1 MQAGTALVIE
11 DDADIR
17 ALVAAVLA
25 GSGFD
30 VHQSGTGRDVEVL
43 LEKHQPDLITLDLG
57 LPDVDGV
64 EVCRRIRESS
74 DAYIIMLTARTEEG
88 DRLIGLHVGA
98 DDYMT
103 KPFST
108 RELQAR
114 VTALFRRPRHPSGP
128 GVTHNNHAQKAAAP
142 SPNLD
147 LGGGLVI
154 EQDRREVKVN
164 GVAVPVTRTEF
175 DLLVLFA
182 QRAGQVWD
190 RPSIVREMWQ
200 SDFQGSKNLVDA
212 HVGNLRRKLDV
223 ASPGSVWIHTVRG
236 IGFRLDPLA

>member
-30 VHQSGTGRDVEVL
+30 VHQSGTGRDVETL
-43 LEKHQPDLITLDLG
+43 LQKHRPDLITLDLG

-98 DDYMT
+98 DDYMS

-114 VTALFRRPRHPSGP
+114 VTALFRRPRHPSASS
-128 GVTHNNHAQKAAAP
+128 TNNVAQAAT
-142 SPNLD
+142 SGPNLD

-164 GVAVPVTRTEF
+164 DVAVPLTRTEF

-182 QRAGQVWD
+182 QRPGRVWD

-223 ASPGSVWIHTVRG
+223 ASPGAVWIHTVRG
-236 IGFRLDPLA
+236 IGFRLDPLT

>member
-30 VHQSGTGRDVEVL
+30 VHQSGTGREIETL

-74 DAYIIMLTARTEEG
+74 DAYIIMRTARTEES

-98 DDYMT
+98 DDYMS

-114 VTALFRRPRHPSGP
+114 VTALFRRPRHPMGSASS
-128 GVTHNNHAQKAAAP
+128 NNVHQNAAN
-142 SPNLD
+142 SQTLE

-154 EQDRREVKVN
+154 DQSRREAKVN
-164 GVAVPVTRTEF
+164 DVSVPLTRTEF
-175 DLLVLFA
+175 DLLVMLA
-182 QRAGQVWD
+182 QRSGQVWD

-236 IGFRLDPLA
+236 IGFRLDPLS

>member
-64 EVCRRIRESS
+64 EVCRRIREAS

-114 VTALFRRPRHPSGP
+114 VTALFRRPRHPSSSATNSVQQASTPTP
-128 GVTHNNHAQKAAAP
+128 GLN
-142 SPNLD
+142 

-164 GVAVPVTRTEF
+164 DVAVPLTRTEF

-182 QRAGQVWD
+182 QRSGQVWD

-223 ASPGSVWIHTVRG
+223 ASPGAVWIHTVRG
-236 IGFRLDPLA
+236 IGFRLDPLS

>member
-43 LEKHQPDLITLDLG
+43 LEKHRPDLITLDLG

-128 GVTHNNHAQKAAAP
+128 GVTHNNQVQKAAAP

-164 GVAVPVTRTEF
+164 GVAVPLTRTEF

-223 ASPGSVWIHTVRG
+223 ASSGSVWIHTVRG
-236 IGFRLDPLA
+236 IGFRLDPLT

>member
-114 VTALFRRPRHPSGP
+114 VTALFRRPRHPSASA
-128 GVTHNNHAQKAAAP
+128 TNNVQKASTP
-142 SPNLD
+142 SPNLE

-154 EQDRREVKVN
+154 ELDRREVKVS
-164 GVAVPVTRTEF
+164 GVAVPLTRTEF

-223 ASPGSVWIHTVRG
+223 ASPGAVWIHTVRG
-236 IGFRLDPLA
+236 IGFRLDPLN

>member
-43 LEKHQPDLITLDLG
+43 LQKHRPDLITLDLG

-98 DDYMT
+98 DDYMS

-114 VTALFRRPRHPSGP
+114 VTALFRRPRHPSASTP
-128 GVTHNNHAQKAAAP
+128 NSVAEATAA

-164 GVAVPVTRTEF
+164 DVAVPLTRTEF

-182 QRAGQVWD
+182 QRSGQVWD

-223 ASPGSVWIHTVRG
+223 ASPGAVWIHTVRG
-236 IGFRLDPLA
+236 IGFRLDPLN

>member
-30 VHQSGTGRDVEVL
+30 VHQSGTGREVEAL
-43 LEKHQPDLITLDLG
+43 LEKHRPDLITLDLG

-98 DDYMT
+98 DDYMS

-114 VTALFRRPRHPSGP
+114 VTALFRRPRHPSGSSV
-128 GVTHNNHAQKAAAP
+128 GSNHAPPASAATPA
-142 SPNLD
+142 LE

-164 GVAVPVTRTEF
+164 DVAVPLTRTEF

-182 QRAGQVWD
+182 QRSGQVWD
-190 RPSIVREMWQ
+190 RPAIVREMWQ

-223 ASPGSVWIHTVRG
+223 ASPGAVWIHTVRG
-236 IGFRLDPLA
+236 IGFRLDPLG

>member
-114 VTALFRRPRHPSGP
+114 VTALFRRPRHPSGSV
-128 GVTHNNHAQKAAAP
+128 GGANNSQTASTP
-142 SPNLD
+142 SLE

-164 GVAVPVTRTEF
+164 GVAVPLTRTEF

-182 QRAGQVWD
+182 QRSGQVWD

-223 ASPGSVWIHTVRG
+223 ASPGAVWIHTVRG
-236 IGFRLDPLA
+236 IGFRLDPLG

>member
-43 LEKHQPDLITLDLG
+43 LQKHQPDLITLDLG

-103 KPFST
+103 KPFSP
-108 RELQAR
+108 RELVAR
-114 VTALFRRPRHPSGP
+114 VRALLRRVERRP
-128 GVTHNNHAQKAAAP
+128 AP
-142 SPNLD
+142 AGDSLQVGALELD
-147 LGGGLVI
+147 PATRRVHVGG
-154 EQDRREVKVN
+154 E
-164 GVAVPVTRTEF
+164 PVHLTPTEF
-175 DLLVLFA
+175 DLLALLAARPGVVFTREQLLA
-182 QRAGQVWD
+182 DVWGWRDGSGQRT
-190 RPSIVREMWQ
+190 
-200 SDFQGSKNLVDA
+200 VDS
-212 HVGNLRRKLDV
+212 H
-223 ASPGSVWIHTVRG
+223 VRG
-236 IGFRLDPLA
+236 LRAKLGAGLVRTVHGVGYALET

>member
-30 VHQSGTGRDVEVL
+30 VHQSGTGRDVEML

-98 DDYMT
+98 DDYMS

-114 VTALFRRPRHPSGP
+114 VTALFRRPRHPASS
-128 GVTHNNHAQKAAAP
+128 TDNNVDAASAS
-142 SPNLD
+142 SPNFD

-154 EQDRREVKVN
+154 EQERREVKVN
-164 GVAVPVTRTEF
+164 GVAVPLTRTEF

-182 QRAGQVWD
+182 QRSGQVWD

-223 ASPGSVWIHTVRG
+223 ASPGAVWIHTVRG
-236 IGFRLDPLA
+236 IGFRLDPLN

>member
-30 VHQSGTGRDVEVL
+30 VHQSGTGREVEVL

-114 VTALFRRPRHPSGP
+114 VTALFRRPRHPAASA
-128 GVTHNNHAQKAAAP
+128 NNNVPKASTP

-164 GVAVPVTRTEF
+164 GVAVPLTRTEF

-182 QRAGQVWD
+182 QRSGQVWD

-223 ASPGSVWIHTVRG
+223 ASPGAVWIHTVRG
-236 IGFRLDPLA
+236 IGFRLDPLS

>member
-17 ALVAAVLA
+17 ALIAAVLA

-64 EVCRRIRESS
+64 EVCRRIREAS

-98 DDYMT
+98 DDYMS

-114 VTALFRRPRHPSGP
+114 VTALFRRPRHPSSSATATNS
-128 GVTHNNHAQKAAAP
+128 VQKG
-142 SPNLD
+142 SPASPALD

-164 GVAVPVTRTEF
+164 EVAVPLTRTEF

-182 QRAGQVWD
+182 QRSGQVWD

-223 ASPGSVWIHTVRG
+223 ASPGAVWIHTVRG
-236 IGFRLDPLA
+236 IGFRLDPLS

>member
-114 VTALFRRPRHPSGP
+114 VTALFRRPRHPSGSV
-128 GVTHNNHAQKAAAP
+128 GGANNSQTASTP
-142 SPNLD
+142 SLE

-164 GVAVPVTRTEF
+164 DVAVPLTRTEF

-182 QRAGQVWD
+182 QRSGQVWD

-223 ASPGSVWIHTVRG
+223 ASPGAVWIHTVRG
-236 IGFRLDPLA
+236 IGFRLDPLG

>member
-1 MQAGTALVIE
+1 MHAGTALVIE

-30 VHQSGTGRDVEVL
+30 VHQSGTGRDIETL
-43 LEKHQPDLITLDLG
+43 LDKHQPDLITLDLG

-64 EVCRRIRESS
+64 EVCRRIRENS
-74 DAYIIMLTARTEEG
+74 DAYIIMLTARTEES

-98 DDYMT
+98 DDYMN

-114 VTALFRRPRHPSGP
+114 VTALFRRPRHPTGSAGNN
-128 GVTHNNHAQKAAAP
+128 THREP
-142 SPNLD
+142 SADSTLE

-154 EQDRREVKVN
+154 EKNRREASVN
-164 GVAVPVTRTEF
+164 GVTVPLTRTEF
-175 DLLVLFA
+175 DLLVLLA
-182 QRAGQVWD
+182 QRSGQVWD
-190 RPSIVREMWQ
+190 RPTIVREMWQ

-223 ASPGSVWIHTVRG
+223 ASPGAVWIHTVRG
-236 IGFRLDPLA
+236 IGFRLDPLS

>member
-43 LEKHQPDLITLDLG
+43 LEKHRPDLITLDLG

-128 GVTHNNHAQKAAAP
+128 GVTHNNQVQKAAAP

-164 GVAVPVTRTEF
+164 GVAVPLTRTEF

-223 ASPGSVWIHTVRG
+223 ASSGSVWIHTVRG
-236 IGFRLDPLA
+236 TGFRLHPLT

>member
-30 VHQSGTGRDVEVL
+30 VHQSGTGRDVEDL

-98 DDYMT
+98 DDYMS

-114 VTALFRRPRHPSGP
+114 VTALFRRPRHPGGSA
-128 GVTHNNHAQKAAAP
+128 TNNVPNTATA
-142 SPNLD
+142 SPNLE

-164 GVAVPVTRTEF
+164 DVAVPLTRTEF

-182 QRAGQVWD
+182 QRSGQVWD

-223 ASPGSVWIHTVRG
+223 ASPGAVWIHTVRG
-236 IGFRLDPLA
+236 IGFRLDPLS

>member
-114 VTALFRRPRHPSGP
+114 VTALFRRPRHPGTSATNSVP
-128 GVTHNNHAQKAAAP
+128 KSATAT
-142 SPNLD
+142 PNLD
-147 LGGGLVI
+147 MGGGLVI

-164 GVAVPVTRTEF
+164 GVTVPVTRTEF

-182 QRAGQVWD
+182 QRSGQVWD

-236 IGFRLDPLA
+236 IGFRLDPLS

>member
-30 VHQSGTGRDVEVL
+30 VHQSGTGRDVEML

-98 DDYMT
+98 DDYMS

-114 VTALFRRPRHPSGP
+114 VTALFRRPRHPASSAD
-128 GVTHNNHAQKAAAP
+128 NNVDATSAS
-142 SPNLD
+142 SPNFD

-154 EQDRREVKVN
+154 EQERREVKVN
-164 GVAVPVTRTEF
+164 DVAVPLTRTEF

-182 QRAGQVWD
+182 QRSGQVWD

-223 ASPGSVWIHTVRG
+223 ASPGAVWIHTVRG
-236 IGFRLDPLA
+236 IGFRLDPLN

>member
-30 VHQSGTGRDVEVL
+30 VHQSGTGRDVEAL
-43 LEKHQPDLITLDLG
+43 LQKHRPDLITLDLG

-98 DDYMT
+98 DDYMS

-114 VTALFRRPRHPSGP
+114 VTALFRRPRHPSASTP
-128 GVTHNNHAQKAAAP
+128 NNVTEATAARA
-142 SPNLD
+142 NLD

-164 GVAVPVTRTEF
+164 DVAVPLTRTEF

-182 QRAGQVWD
+182 QRSGQVWD

-223 ASPGSVWIHTVRG
+223 ASPGAVWIHTVRG
-236 IGFRLDPLA
+236 IGFRLDPLS

>member
-1 MQAGTALVIE
+1 
-11 DDADIR
+11 
-17 ALVAAVLA
+17 
-25 GSGFD
+25 
-30 VHQSGTGRDVEVL
+30 
-43 LEKHQPDLITLDLG
+43 
-57 LPDVDGV
+57 
-64 EVCRRIRESS
+64 
-74 DAYIIMLTARTEEG
+74 MLTARTEEG

-128 GVTHNNHAQKAAAP
+128 GVTHNNQVQKAAAP

-164 GVAVPVTRTEF
+164 GVAVPLTRTEF

-223 ASPGSVWIHTVRG
+223 ASSGSVWIHTVRG

>member
-114 VTALFRRPRHPSGP
+114 VTALFRRPRHPGTSATNSVPKGATA
-128 GVTHNNHAQKAAAP
+128 G
-142 SPNLD
+142 PNLD
-147 LGGGLVI
+147 MGGGLVI

-164 GVAVPVTRTEF
+164 DVTVPLTRTEF

-182 QRAGQVWD
+182 QRSGQVWD

-223 ASPGSVWIHTVRG
+223 ASPGAVWIHTVRG
-236 IGFRLDPLA
+236 IGFRLDPLN

>member
-43 LEKHQPDLITLDLG
+43 LEKHRPDLITLDLG

-64 EVCRRIRESS
+64 EVCRRIREAS

-114 VTALFRRPRHPSGP
+114 VTALFRRPRHPSGSAAGTNSVQQASTPTP
-128 GVTHNNHAQKAAAP
+128 G
-142 SPNLD
+142 LD

-164 GVAVPVTRTEF
+164 DVAVPLTRTEF

-182 QRAGQVWD
+182 QRSGQVWD

-223 ASPGSVWIHTVRG
+223 ASPGAVWIHTVRG
-236 IGFRLDPLA
+236 IGFRLDPLS

>member
-128 GVTHNNHAQKAAAP
+128 GVTHNNQFQKAAAP

-164 GVAVPVTRTEF
+164 GVAVPLTRTEF

-182 QRAGQVWD
+182 QRSGQVWD

-223 ASPGSVWIHTVRG
+223 ASSGSVWIHTVRG
-236 IGFRLDPLA
+236 IGFRLDPLT

>member
-114 VTALFRRPRHPSGP
+114 VTALFRRPRHPSGSA
-128 GVTHNNHAQKAAAP
+128 TNNVQKASTP

-154 EQDRREVKVN
+154 ELDRREVKVS
-164 GVAVPVTRTEF
+164 GVAVPLTRTEF

-223 ASPGSVWIHTVRG
+223 ASPGAVWIHTVRG
-236 IGFRLDPLA
+236 IGFRLDPLN

>member
-128 GVTHNNHAQKAAAP
+128 GVTHNNQVQKAAAP

-164 GVAVPVTRTEF
+164 GVAVPLTRTEF

-182 QRAGQVWD
+182 QRSGQVWD

>member
-43 LEKHQPDLITLDLG
+43 LEKHRPDLITLDLG

-128 GVTHNNHAQKAAAP
+128 GVTHNNQVQKAAAP

-164 GVAVPVTRTEF
+164 GVAVPLTRTEF

-236 IGFRLDPLA
+236 IGFRLDPLT

>member
-74 DAYIIMLTARTEEG
+74 DAYIIMLTARTEES

-98 DDYMT
+98 DDYMS

-114 VTALFRRPRHPSGP
+114 VTALFRRPRHPMGSASAS
-128 GVTHNNHAQKAAAP
+128 NNVHQTASHTQTLK
-142 SPNLD
+142 

-154 EQDRREVKVN
+154 DESRREATVN
-164 GVAVPVTRTEF
+164 DVSVPLTRTEF
-175 DLLVLFA
+175 DLLVMLA
-182 QRAGQVWD
+182 QRSGQVWD

-236 IGFRLDPLA
+236 IGFRLDPLS

>member
-30 VHQSGTGRDVEVL
+30 VHQSGTGREIETL
-43 LEKHQPDLITLDLG
+43 LEKHRPDLITLDLG

-74 DAYIIMLTARTEEG
+74 DAYIIMLTARTEES

-98 DDYMT
+98 DDYMA

-114 VTALFRRPRHPSGP
+114 VTALFRRPRHPMGSP
-128 GVTHNNHAQKAAAP
+128 ASNNVHQTT
-142 SPNLD
+142 SNSQTLE

-154 EQDRREVKVN
+154 DQSRREATVN
-164 GVAVPVTRTEF
+164 DVSVPLTRTEF
-175 DLLVLFA
+175 DLLVMLA
-182 QRAGQVWD
+182 QRSGQVWD

-212 HVGNLRRKLDV
+212 HIGNLRRKLDV

-236 IGFRLDPLA
+236 IGFRLDPLT

>member
-30 VHQSGTGRDVEVL
+30 VHQSGTGRDVEAL
-43 LEKHQPDLITLDLG
+43 LEKHRPDLITLDLG

-114 VTALFRRPRHPSGP
+114 VTALFRRPRHPAGSA
-128 GVTHNNHAQKAAAP
+128 TNHVPKA
-142 SPNLD
+142 STSTPNLD
-147 LGGGLVI
+147 LGRGLVI
-154 EQDRREVKVN
+154 EQDRREVKVD
-164 GVAVPVTRTEF
+164 GVAVPLTRTEF

-182 QRAGQVWD
+182 QRSGQVWD
-190 RPSIVREMWQ
+190 RASIVREMWQ

-223 ASPGSVWIHTVRG
+223 ASPGAVWIHTVRG
-236 IGFRLDPLA
+236 IGFRLDPLS

>member
-30 VHQSGTGRDVEVL
+30 VHQSGTGREVEVL

-128 GVTHNNHAQKAAAP
+128 GVTHNNQVQKAAAP

-164 GVAVPVTRTEF
+164 GVAVPLTRTEF

-236 IGFRLDPLA
+236 IGFRLDPLS

>member
-30 VHQSGTGRDVEVL
+30 VHQSGTGREIETL
-43 LEKHQPDLITLDLG
+43 LAKHQPDLITLDLG

-64 EVCRRIRESS
+64 EVCRRIRETS

-98 DDYMT
+98 DDYMS

-114 VTALFRRPRHPSGP
+114 VTALFRRPRHPLGSP
-128 GVTHNNHAQKAAAP
+128 SSTNNVQPATAAEAT
-142 SPNLD
+142 LE

-154 EQDRREVKVN
+154 DQGRREATVN
-164 GVAVPVTRTEF
+164 DTSVPLTRTEF
-175 DLLVLFA
+175 DLLVMLA
-182 QRAGQVWD
+182 QRSGQVWD

-212 HVGNLRRKLDV
+212 HIGNLRRKLEV
-223 ASPGSVWIHTVRG
+223 ASPGAGWFHTERG
-236 IGFRLDPLA
+236 IGFRLDPLP

>member
-43 LEKHQPDLITLDLG
+43 LGKHQPDLITLDLG

-114 VTALFRRPRHPSGP
+114 VTALFRRPRHPSSA
-128 GVTHNNHAQKAAAP
+128 TNNVPNASTP

-164 GVAVPVTRTEF
+164 GVAVPLTRTEF

-182 QRAGQVWD
+182 QRSGQVWD

-223 ASPGSVWIHTVRG
+223 ASPGAVWIHTVRG
-236 IGFRLDPLA
+236 IGFRLDPLS

>member
-30 VHQSGTGRDVEVL
+30 VHQSATGRDVEVL
-43 LEKHQPDLITLDLG
+43 LEKHRPDLITLDLG

-128 GVTHNNHAQKAAAP
+128 GSANNNVPPPATP
-142 SPNLD
+142 SARLE

-154 EQDRREVKVN
+154 EQDRREVKVDD
-164 GVAVPVTRTEF
+164 VAVPLTRTEF

-182 QRAGQVWD
+182 QRSGQVWD
-190 RPSIVREMWQ
+190 RPAIVREMWQ

-223 ASPGSVWIHTVRG
+223 ARPGAVWIHTVRG
-236 IGFRLDPLA
+236 IGFRLDPLD

>member
-30 VHQSGTGRDVEVL
+30 VHQSGTGREVEVL
-43 LEKHQPDLITLDLG
+43 LQKHQPDLITLDLG

-114 VTALFRRPRHPSGP
+114 VTALFRRPRHPGGP
-128 GVTHNNHAQKAAAP
+128 GDTNNVPESSA
-142 SPNLD
+142 STSNLD

-154 EQDRREVKVN
+154 EQDRREVKVD
-164 GVAVPVTRTEF
+164 GVPVPLTRTEF

-223 ASPGSVWIHTVRG
+223 ASPGAVWIHTVRG
-236 IGFRLDPLA
+236 IGFRLDPLS

>member
-114 VTALFRRPRHPSGP
+114 VTALFRRPRHPS
-128 GVTHNNHAQKAAAP
+128 VSANNVQKASTP

-164 GVAVPVTRTEF
+164 GVGVPLTRTEF

-182 QRAGQVWD
+182 QRSGQVWD

-223 ASPGSVWIHTVRG
+223 ASPGAVWIHTVRG
-236 IGFRLDPLA
+236 IGFRLDPLS